1 MIRLSDDVK
10 KYLRL
15 RSIITFVIVFIFYS
29 IIASISIYFDFYKG
43 WVLIS
48 LGVLLLLQLIVFV
61 FIRPVFYQKVTK
73 YQIFK
78 TRLVTV
84 QGFITVEHKMLPLKR
99 VQGAVVSHGIIS
111 RRYDLAKLTV
121 TTAGTS
127 FNLPPLKIDE
137 AYQLQSQMIEL
148 VKEEFTH
155 V

>member
-15 RSIITFVIVFIFYS
+15 RSIITFVIVLIFYL
-29 IIASISIYFDFYKG
+29 IIASFAIYFDCYKE
-43 WVLIS
+43 WVMMG
-48 LGVLLLLQLIVFV
+48 LGFLLLIQLVVFV
-61 FIRPVFYQKVTK
+61 FVRPVFYQKVTK
-73 YQIFK
+73 YQIFN

-84 QGFITVEHKMLPLKR
+84 QGFIIVEHKMLPLKR
-99 VQGAVVSHGIIS
+99 VQGVEVSHGIIS
-111 RRYDLAKLTV
+111 RRYNLAKLTV

-148 VKEEFTH
+148 VKEEFTN

>member
-1 MIRLSDDVK
+1 MLGNMVNS
-10 KYLRL
+10 YY
-15 RSIITFVIVFIFYS
+15 VF
-29 IIASISIYFDFYKG
+29 
-43 WVLIS
+43 
-48 LGVLLLLQLIVFV
+48 
-61 FIRPVFYQKVTK
+61 K
-73 YQIFK
+73 YQIFN

-84 QGFITVEHKMLPLKR
+84 QGFIIVEHKMLPLKR
-99 VQGAVVSHGIIS
+99 VQGVEVSHGIIS
-111 RRYDLAKLTV
+111 RRYNLAKLTV